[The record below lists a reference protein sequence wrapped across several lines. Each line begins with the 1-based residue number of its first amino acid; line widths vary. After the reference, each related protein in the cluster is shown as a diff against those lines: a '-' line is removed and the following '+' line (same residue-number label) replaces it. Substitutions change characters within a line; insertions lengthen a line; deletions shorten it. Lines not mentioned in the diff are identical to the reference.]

1 MVNRFKNIIF
11 LFLATGVFNSFSQNN
26 TLDSLR
32 NLLKKPDINDTAL
45 VKLYSLIGEQI
56 YQEQPDS
63 AVIMWQKTIDVAEK
77 KLKSN
82 HTEAEKKVFFREIS
96 ASYNNIGF
104 IEQMRG
110 KPHLALYYFKKSL
123 PLSEKLKD
131 NRSIA
136 IAFNNIGYNLVR
148 LGNTAG
154 ALEYYNKSLLVNI
167 KYGTKQ
173 EIIASLL
180 VMGDQYGQMKDYKN
194 AVAYLEK
201 ALKIAKEARLREE
214 EASLSNQIGIV
225 YQKANDFEKSLTHY
239 FECLEIYESVN
250 NLNGISMCYNN
261 LGAVFFA
268 TGKYDD
274 ALNNFRKS
282 LSIRQTSNWT
292 FETHTT
298 LVNIGMSFMKLN
310 KKDSCLK
317 YLNKS
322 LSLSEKI
329 GNKQLAFS
337 SLSHLSDSYFN
348 FGDLK
353 NAEVY
358 GIKALTTAKATGYPE
373 FIKTAADL
381 MQKIYMK
388 KGNYKE
394 ALNMYQ
400 LFVEMKDSLSNIETQ
415 KAGINSRLKYEY
427 DLKTVADSVKIGEER
442 KLTDTKLKQEK
453 VQRYA
458 LFGGIFVIAVFAG
471 FMYNRFKKTQKQKV
485 IIELKEKE
493 TQQQKELLQEK
504 NKEILDSIN
513 YAKRLQE
520 AILPSKKIWESA
532 LPNSFIYYVPK
543 DIVAGDF
550 YWIEKI
556 GDRVWFAAAD
566 CTGHGVPGALV
577 SVVCSNALNR
587 VVKEFGIYEPNEILG
602 KVRELVI
609 ETFEKSEKE
618 VNDGMDISLCCLNTN
633 TNILHWAG
641 ANNPLWLVRDNILT
655 EIKADKQPIGKHMI
669 SKPFTNHEIK
679 LHAGDSI
686 YIFTDGLP
694 DQFGGPKARL
704 NGSFGQGKKFKY
716 KQLEKILLETS
727 HLEPLKQKEIIHA
740 SFIEWKNSLEQVDD
754 VCVIGLRV

>member
-1 MVNRFKNIIF
+1 MVNRFKSIIF

-32 NLLKKPDINDTAL
+32 NLLKKPDINDTDI

-63 AVIMWQKTIDVAEK
+63 AVMMWQKTIDVAEK

-96 ASYNNIGF
+96 TSYNNIGF
-104 IEQMRG
+104 VEQMRG
-110 KPHLALYYFKKSL
+110 KPNLALYYFKKSL

-131 NRSIA
+131 HKSIA
-136 IAFNNIGYNLVR
+136 IAYNNIGYNLVH
-148 LGNTAG
+148 LGNTAE
-154 ALEYYNKSLLVNI
+154 ALEYYNKSLLTNI
-167 KYGTKQ
+167 KYGTKA
-173 EIIASLL
+173 EIIQSLI
-180 VMGDQYGQMKDYKN
+180 VMADQYSQMKDYKS
-194 AVAYLEK
+194 AIVYLQKSLKMADDAGLIKEAAEIHIQIGNVYKK
-201 ALKIAKEARLREE
+201 ALDPKEA
-214 EASLSNQIGIV
+214 IV
-225 YQKANDFEKSLTHY
+225 HYFKSLV
-239 FECLEIYESVN
+239 ISKQIN
-250 NLNGISMCYNN
+250 NIQGISTCYNN
-261 LGAVFFA
+261 LGASYFEM
-268 TGKYDD
+268 GNYEK
-274 ALNNFRKS
+274 ALSNFRES
-282 LSIRQTSNWT
+282 LSIVRQNNLNLDA
-292 FETHTT
+292 HNKY
-298 LVNIGMSFMKLN
+298 VNIGYAHIKLSN
-310 KKDSCLK
+310 KDSGFY

-322 LSLSEKI
+322 LQLAEKAS
-329 GNKQLAFS
+329 NKQLIFS
-337 SLSHLSDSYFN
+337 SLSHLCLSYYN
-348 FGDLK
+348 ENNLK
-353 NAEVY
+353 QAENY
-358 GIKALTTAKATGYPE
+358 GVKALRVAQATGYPE
-373 FIKTAADL
+373 YIQASADL
-381 MQKIYMK
+381 LRKIYVAK
-388 KGNYKE
+388 NNYKD
-394 ALNMYQ
+394 AYDMYK
-400 LFVEMKDSLSNIETQ
+400 LSITMRDSLHNVETE

-427 DLKTVADSVKIGEER
+427 DLKSVADSVKIFEER
-442 KLTDTKLKQEK
+442 KLTEAKLKQEK

-532 LPNSFIYYVPK
+532 LPNSFIYYAPK

-618 VNDGMDISLCCLNTN
+618 VNDGMDISLCCLNTT
-633 TNILHWAG
+633 TNVLHWAG

-694 DQFGGPKARL
+694 DQFGGPK
-704 NGSFGQGKKFKY
+704 GKKFKY

-727 HLEPLKQKEIIHA
+727 HLTLSKQKEIIHTH
-740 SFIEWKNSLEQVDD
+740 FVEWKNLLEQVDD